1 MCKLNYILVLITAD
15 DDQVVGANRKPV
27 GTTLATRRRPP
38 RMVFPMSC
46 KGDLKTP
53 RAGSLALQVERGV
66 LTTRLQSVNSEERRN
81 CRGSNSIENTPAPL
95 VVVLET
101 AFPPPHCSCTRASIY
116 IIACKHYKK
125 KNIVKNSIKRPIEK

>member
-1 MCKLNYILVLITAD
+1 MCKLNYILVLIIAD
-15 DDQVVGANRKPV
+15 YDQVVGASRKPV
-27 GTTLATRRRPP
+27 GIMLATRRRLP
-38 RMVFPMSC
+38 RTVFPTSC
-46 KGDLKTP
+46 KGERKTP

-66 LTTRLQSVNSEERRN
+66 LTTRLQSVNSEETTN

-116 IIACKHYKK
+116 IIACKHHKK
-125 KNIVKNSIKRPIEK
+125 HR